1 MNQSSILS
9 DTLIRLYK
17 LVPRVK
23 LYEKL
28 ILYCCPEVDKKRAKW
43 SGYENTYTFLM
54 TCHIISFDDQSQLR
68 WKTLT
73 KVLNISNLT

>member
-23 LYEKL
+23 LYENTLLLSRSGQEEGKVEWL
-28 ILYCCPEVDKKRAKW
+28 RKYLYISYDM
-43 SGYENTYTFLM
+43 SY
-54 TCHIISFDDQSQLR
+54 HII
-68 WKTLT
+68 
-73 KVLNISNLT
+73 